1 MYGGKDMFGTASH
14 ITTDLPGGEHHFFP
28 SNRIRMIKHP
38 KCSALLI
45 ACLLVGGCEAARQQ
59 VIAIVL
65 QTEKGDRVTL
75 QIPRGYIEK
84 PTKPEGVLSDVV
96 LRISAKEFSGAA
108 FAPESEVRMQIEAK
122 SGKDEVGRLRLASA
136 LIRVKWSE
144 EAIVKTAAK
153 SKKGLTAY
161 SYPNWQ
167 EEAAEAYYLTSSTGD
182 VFVECRRSVCSA
194 YKTWSKRVHLRID
207 FQPVNSSD
215 IAAVDAA
222 VDGMLRSFAPA
233 TEVAK

>member
-1 MYGGKDMFGTASH
+1 VYGGKDMFGTASR
-14 ITTDLPGGEHHFFP
+14 ITTNVPGEHHFFP

-38 KCSALLI
+38 KYSAIVI
-45 ACLLVGGCEAARQQ
+45 AGLLVGGCEAARQQ
-59 VIAIVL
+59 AIAIVL

-75 QIPRGYIEK
+75 QIPRGYIEEPK
-84 PTKPEGVLSDVV
+84 KPEGVLADVV
-96 LRISAKEFSGAA
+96 LRISAKDFSGAA

-122 SGKDEVGRLRLASA
+122 SGKADVARLRLSSA

-144 EAIVKTAAK
+144 EAIVKSAEK
-153 SKKGLTAY
+153 SKKGLIAY

-167 EEAAEAYYLTSSTGD
+167 EAAEAYYLTSSTGD

-207 FQPVNSSD
+207 FQPVNGSD

-222 VDGMLRSFAPA
+222 VDAMLRSFAPV

>member
-14 ITTDLPGGEHHFFP
+14 ITTNLPGGEHHFFP

-38 KCSALLI
+38 KFSALLI

-59 VIAIVL
+59 VIAVVL

-108 FAPESEVRMQIEAK
+108 FAPESEVRMQIEAR
-122 SGKDEVGRLRLASA
+122 SGKADIGRSRLASA

-144 EAIVKTAAK
+144 EAIVKSAAK
-153 SKKGLTAY
+153 STKGLIAY
-161 SYPNWQ
+161 SYPNRQ
-167 EEAAEAYYLTSSTGD
+167 EAAEAYYLTSSTGD

-207 FQPVNSSD
+207 FQPVNGSD
-215 IAAVDAA
+215 IAVVDAA
-222 VDGMLRSFAPA
+222 VDDMLRSFAPT

>member
-1 MYGGKDMFGTASH
+1 MFGTASH
-14 ITTDLPGGEHHFFP
+14 ITTDLPGGVHHFFQ
-28 SNRIRMIKHP
+28 SNRIRMNKHS

-45 ACLLVGGCEAARQQ
+45 ACLLVGGCEGARQQ
-59 VIAIVL
+59 AIAIVL

-75 QIPRGYIEK
+75 QIPRGYIEEPK
-84 PTKPEGVLSDVV
+84 KPEGVLADVV
-96 LRISAKEFSGAA
+96 LRISAKDFSGTA
-108 FAPESEVRMQIEAK
+108 FAPESEVRMQIEAR
-122 SGKDEVGRLRLASA
+122 SGKADVARLRLASA

-144 EAIVKTAAK
+144 EAIVKSAAK
-153 SKKGLTAY
+153 SKKGLIAY
-161 SYPNWQ
+161 SYPNRQ
-167 EEAAEAYYLTSSTGD
+167 EAAEAYYLSSSTGD

-207 FQPVNSSD
+207 FQPVNGSD
-215 IAAVDAA
+215 TAVVDAA